1 MNSFAHD
8 KNKCATKKE
17 DKSDLCHCKQESNKT
32 LHVPKKKEMK
42 IGEVINRINRRK
54 TPKSCHMRATEA
66 VPSINQR
73 KRLDLFDGKQP
84 KQIQEKK
91 LRKQN
96 PSTKTPPCKR
106 RPECSDLKTRTRRKN
121 KEKYVEQTTRGRSR
135 TDRRNPP

>member
-8 KNKCATKKE
+8 KNKCTPKKE

-66 VPSINQR
+66 YHQLTKGKDSTCLMENNRNKYRKKKPTQTESIH
-73 KRLDLFDGKQP
+73 KD
-84 KQIQEKK
+84 
-91 LRKQN
+91 
-96 PSTKTPPCKR
+96 
-106 RPECSDLKTRTRRKN
+106 
-121 KEKYVEQTTRGRSR
+121 TTL
-135 TDRRNPP
+135 

>member
-91 LRKQN
+91 TNANRIHPQRHHPVNGDQNAAILKQEQEEKTKK
-96 PSTKTPPCKR
+96 ST
-106 RPECSDLKTRTRRKN
+106 
-121 KEKYVEQTTRGRSR
+121 
-135 TDRRNPP
+135 